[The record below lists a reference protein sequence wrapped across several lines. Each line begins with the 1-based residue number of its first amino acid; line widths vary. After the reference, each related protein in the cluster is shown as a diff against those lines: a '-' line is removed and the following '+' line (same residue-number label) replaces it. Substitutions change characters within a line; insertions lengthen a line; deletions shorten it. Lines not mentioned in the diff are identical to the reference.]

1 MPHISATAAAA
12 VTPSDSV
19 GYRKKNVTK
28 ATPASFKVD
37 AVKAMNGDEVV
48 DSDDFLDFGELQ
60 MSPLGQQQQQ
70 QQQLAAASSDKKSNA
85 LLL

>member
-1 MPHISATAAAA
+1 
-12 VTPSDSV
+12 
-19 GYRKKNVTK
+19 
-28 ATPASFKVD
+28 
-37 AVKAMNGDEVV
+37 MNGDEEV